1 MPANE
6 HLFTPRMSI
15 KINGQLVPD
24 LDRDILEIVVEDS
37 LYLPDMFLFR
47 LIDYERQWIDSKL
60 LAIGNKVE
68 LVFLAPTLQVKAS
81 TDLEGETLII
91 GEITSL
97 EAEFAQGVAP
107 VMGVRGYDLS
117 YRLHQG
123 KQTRSFLKM
132 TDSEVAQKIA
142 GEMGLKAEVDPT
154 KPIHEYIAQNNQTNM
169 ALLREL
175 ARRNGYQLYVEDQTL
190 YFKQGNLKQEGVTT
204 EEPPKLEWGVNLA
217 EFYPR
222 ITGVHQVKE
231 VIVRGWDP
239 MSKQEVVGQVS
250 KSDSY
255 PEIQGRDLLGKI
267 YGGTEKLIVSRPV
280 KTQEEAQAL
289 AQAIHDEMSGDF
301 IQAEG
306 QSDGD
311 PRIQSGK
318 LVEVSGLGERFSGKY
333 FVTVSVHR
341 YDLANGYKTSFTIGG
356 RKAET
361 LTELLGGGCGDGA
374 MSNGVRVGLV
384 TQNKDNEGLGRVKVK
399 FPTFDDQDESA
410 WARIASPMAGGNRGF
425 FVLPEVNDEV
435 LVAFEQ
441 GDIHRP
447 YILGMLWNGKD
458 KPPLSGAV
466 GGDGQ
471 VNQRV
476 WRSRSGHEII
486 LDDSSGGE
494 KITINAVGK
503 GDFAV
508 ETSGDITIKS
518 KGNVKIE
525 ATAGVS
531 IDSKGDVSITSTANV
546 NIKGT
551 MINLN

>member
-47 LIDYERQWIDSKL
+47 LIDQERQWIDSKL

-68 LVFLAPTLQVKAS
+68 LVFLAPTLQAKAS

-190 YFKQGNLKQEGVTT
+190 YFKRGNQKQEGVTT

-318 LVEVSGLGERFSGKY
+318 LVEVTGLGERFSGKY
-333 FVTVSVHR
+333 FVTVSVHH
-341 YDLANGYKTSFTIGG
+341 YELVNGYKTSFTIGG

-361 LTELLGGGCGDGA
+361 LTELLGGSCGDGA

-458 KPPLSGAV
+458 KPPLSSAV

-471 VNQRV
+471 VNQRA

-486 LDDSSGGE
+486 LDDSSGSE

-503 GDFAV
+503 GDLAV
-508 ETSGDITIKS
+508 ETSGDVTIKS

>member
-1 MPANE
+1 
-6 HLFTPRMSI
+6 
-15 KINGQLVPD
+15 
-24 LDRDILEIVVEDS
+24 
-37 LYLPDMFLFR
+37 
-47 LIDYERQWIDSKL
+47 
-60 LAIGNKVE
+60 
-68 LVFLAPTLQVKAS
+68 
-81 TDLEGETLII
+81 
-91 GEITSL
+91 
-97 EAEFAQGVAP
+97 
-107 VMGVRGYDLS
+107 
-117 YRLHQG
+117 
-123 KQTRSFLKM
+123 
-132 TDSEVAQKIA
+132 
-142 GEMGLKAEVDPT
+142 
-154 KPIHEYIAQNNQTNM
+154 
-169 ALLREL
+169 
-175 ARRNGYQLYVEDQTL
+175 LYVEDQTL
-190 YFKQGNLKQEGVTT
+190 YFKRGNQKQEGVTT
-204 EEPPKLEWGVNLA
+204 EEPPKLEWGANLA

-267 YGGTEKLIVSRPV
+267 YAGTEKLIVSRPV

-333 FVTVSVHR
+333 FVTLSVHR

-410 WARIASPMAGGNRGF
+410 WARVASPMAGSGRGLS
-425 FVLPEVNDEV
+425 VLPEVNDEV

-441 GDIHRP
+441 GDINRP

-458 KPPLSGAV
+458 KPPSSAGLGGGGQSNPLSLETT
-466 GGDGQ
+466 GD
-471 VNQRV
+471 V
-476 WRSRSGHEII
+476 I
-486 LDDSSGGE
+486 
-494 KITINAVGK
+494 
-503 GDFAV
+503 
-508 ETSGDITIKS
+508 IKS
-518 KGNVKIE
+518 KGNIKIE
-525 ATAGVS
+525 STSGIS
-531 IDSKGDVSITSTANV
+531 IDSQGDISISSSGNV

-551 MINLN
+551 AINLN